1 VDVVSSSPAD
11 ELDVGLLGPDSVAWK
26 VLGHPAG
33 LVGGL
38 RALIIQALE
47 PRAMAGVAEFDS
59 YRENGLRRLRR
70 TSYYV
75 LATAFGDTQT
85 AEGAARRV
93 RAAHKRVRGTDPV
106 TGQPYSA
113 DDPDT
118 QLWVHCVEWHSFLAS
133 YRAYAGSLTLEEQDQ
148 FLFEGARIAA
158 LVGVPEETVPQ
169 SVAQMREYFDS
180 MRPRLC
186 VSAASRE
193 AIDYVV
199 SLTVNRNMLHLQVP
213 LWVYGQA
220 AVAIVPRDLRRLVG
234 IDRSRAFDGATV
246 AAMRPML
253 AALRLPVVRRAP
265 GLLVGDDSSAL
276 AQRARDLRRAA

>member
-1 VDVVSSSPAD
+1 MTVVSSSGH
-11 ELDVGLLGPDSVAWK
+11 DVGLLGPDSVAWK
-26 VLGHPAG
+26 VLAHPAG

-38 RALIIQALE
+38 RALIVQSLE

-59 YRENGLRRLRR
+59 YQKNGLRRLRR

-75 LATAFGDTQT
+75 IATAFGDTET
-85 AEGAARRV
+85 AEAAARRV
-93 RAAHKRVRGTDPV
+93 RAAHKRVRGTDPI

-118 QLWVHCVEWHSFLAS
+118 QLWIHCVEWHSFLAA
-133 YRAYAGSLTLEEQDQ
+133 YRTYAGPLTPEEQDQ
-148 FLFEGARIAA
+148 FIFEGARIAA

-169 SVAQMREYFDS
+169 SVEQMRDYFES

-199 SLTVNRNMLHLQVP
+199 SLTVNRGMPAFQVP
-213 LWVYGQA
+213 LWMYAQA
-220 AVAIVPRDLRRLVG
+220 AVATVPRHLRQLAG
-234 IDRSRAFDGATV
+234 IDRPRAFDRATV
-246 AAMRPML
+246 AAMRPAL
-253 AALRLPVVRRAP
+253 AALTLPGVRRAP
-265 GLLVGDDSSAL
+265 SLLMGGEVSSL
-276 AQRARDLRRAA
+276 ASRARDLRRAA